1 MGEPHS
7 DHFQEHDAFLSSSR
21 KHILM
26 LTIHG
31 IHQWDI
37 VPGLPD
43 TGGQNVFVNQF
54 SKALADQGY
63 KITIANRGG
72 YPHPITGKNRRGL
85 IYKDQNQRILYLD
98 DGFDQFVRK
107 EHMAARI
114 PDLVKSLTETLDTSS
129 IPLDWIISHYWD
141 AGRVGQLYN
150 QNLASPVKHIWIP
163 HSLGS
168 IKKANVSPQ
177 QWADLRIDQRIEIEM
192 DLTHAVDGIG
202 STSSRIQ
209 TALSEDYGYTGR
221 TYWLPPCVD
230 PDRFHPRQISEQDQI
245 WEFLSNQSGLSLAQV
260 RACQI
265 ITEIS
270 RTDTTKRKNVLI
282 EAFALVHRRFPRTL
296 LVISIDENHA
306 KLAHQLKELIRARK
320 VDSHTAVVGSIW
332 DLLPSLYAISDIYCT
347 PSIMEGFGMSAQE
360 AAATGVPIVA
370 SENVPFATEY
380 LLGENPRKVA
390 IPGQSGRHVI
400 LGEGAIVVPADEVA
414 GFAHALELLLSDEA
428 LRKKMGNQA
437 YRITIPKFTWESVVS
452 KFLEAVEGQNP
463 T

>member
-1 MGEPHS
+1 
-7 DHFQEHDAFLSSSR
+7 
-21 KHILM
+21 M

-54 SKALADQGY
+54 SQALADQGY

-72 YPHPITGKNRRGL
+72 YAHPITGKNRRGL
-85 IYKDQNQRILYLD
+85 IYKDQNQRILYLE
-98 DGFDQFVRK
+98 DGFNQFVRK
-107 EHMAARI
+107 EDMAPHI
-114 PDLVKSLTETLDTSS
+114 PELVKSLTQALDTSS
-129 IPLDWIISHYWD
+129 TPLDRIISHYWD
-141 AGRVGQLYN
+141 AGRVGHLYD

-177 QWADLRIDQRIEIEM
+177 QWADLSIDQRIEIEM
-192 DLTHAVDGIG
+192 DLTHVVDGIG

-209 TALSEDYGYTGR
+209 RALKEDYGYMGR
-221 TYWLPPCVD
+221 IYWLPPCVD
-230 PDRFHPRQISEQDQI
+230 PHRFHPRQISEQDQI
-245 WEFLSNQSGLSLAQV
+245 WKFLSKHSGLSLAQV

-282 EAFALVHRRFPRTL
+282 EAFAQVHRRFPRTL
-296 LVISIDENHA
+296 LVISIDENQA
-306 KLAHQLKELIRARK
+306 ILARQLKDLIRARK

-332 DLLPSLYAISDIYCT
+332 DLLPSLYAITDIYCT
-347 PSIMEGFGMSAQE
+347 PSVMEGFGMSAQE
-360 AAATGVPIVA
+360 AAASGVPIVA

-380 LLGENPRKVA
+380 LLGENHRQVA
-390 IPGQSGRHVI
+390 IPGESGGHVTQ
-400 LGEGAIVVPADEVA
+400 GEGALVVPADDVA
-414 GFAHALELLLSDEA
+414 GFAHALELLLSDET
-428 LRKKMGNQA
+428 LRKKMGDHA
-437 YRITIPKFTWESVVS
+437 YHITVPTFTWESVVC
-452 KFLEAVEGQNP
+452 KFLEAMDGQNA